1 MPHAPR
7 PDLTQLTGRLRHF
20 PAVGQVTPLGNTLHV
35 TGHDRAGLA
44 NAVQASAATD
54 LYRVEEIEA
63 TLEDVFISLMGDAT
77 DNYQ

>member
-1 MPHAPR
+1 M
-7 PDLTQLTGRLRHF
+7 
-20 PAVGQVTPLGNTLHV
+20 GNTLHV